1 MLKTK
6 KFNFITIKFDFNIC
20 LNSAV
25 LRYIKLKLVFNKS
38 LCLFLSHII
47 TIRKYFYYVWFASLK
62 LIEEGSKQETYALSY
77 LDSSIRNYTCDNADS
92 NFSNAI
98 RFSASCNYNQFS
110 RNFILFA
117 DF

>member
-6 KFNFITIKFDFNIC
+6 KFNFITIKFGFNIC
-20 LNSAV
+20 LSSAV

-47 TIRKYFYYVWFASLK
+47 TIRKYFYYVWFAS
-62 LIEEGSKQETYALSY
+62 KQETYALSY

-98 RFSASCNYNQFS
+98 RFSAFCNYKQFS